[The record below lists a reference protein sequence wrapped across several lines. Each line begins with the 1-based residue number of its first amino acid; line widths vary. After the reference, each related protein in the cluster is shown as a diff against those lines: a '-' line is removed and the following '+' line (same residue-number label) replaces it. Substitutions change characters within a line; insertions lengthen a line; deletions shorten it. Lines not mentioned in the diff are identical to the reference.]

1 MIGRTL
7 AHYRIVSKL
16 GEGGMGE
23 VFLAEDTE
31 LGRRVALKILAAD
44 VAADPERIERFRREA
59 KAVAALN
66 HPNIVTIHS
75 IEESEGIRFL
85 TMERV
90 EGENLGRLIPADG
103 FPLGRLF
110 ELAIPLADALAAAHA
125 CGIVHRDLKPAN
137 IMVTPDGRVKVLDF
151 GLAKLARA
159 GDAAGEHDFAHAP
172 TRSVPLTGEGTI
184 LGTAPYMS
192 PEQLQGDPIDHRS
205 DIFSLGVVLYELV
218 SGRRPFAGD
227 STIELASSILRDTPR
242 PLTELR
248 ADVPRHLGR
257 IIGHCLEKD
266 PEARFQSA
274 KDVRNEL
281 RSLREEWKAEPP
293 SSAGGSVLSG
303 AAPVAVVPARSS
315 RSALWGGVAAAVALL
330 TLAGIWLARRGG
342 EKSSPPRDLGPKRIA
357 VLPFENLGA
366 AEDGYFADGMTE
378 EVRSKLAGL
387 AGLAV
392 IARSSAEQYRGTSK
406 PPNKIA
412 EELEVR
418 YLLTAT
424 VRWQKSGVTSRIRL
438 TPELVELGGGGAPTT
453 RWREG
458 FEADLADVFRVQ
470 EEIATR
476 VAKALAVALSG
487 RAREVLS
494 ARPTSILAA
503 YDAYLRGQEIE
514 KGGFSPAILRRASA
528 QYEQAVALDPS
539 FALAWARLSTRRS
552 EIYRLSAASS
562 QLAEAARSAAERAV
576 ELAPALPEALGAL
589 GDYFR
594 KVAGDPEK
602 ALEAYA
608 RGLRIAPDD
617 ALLLQASAVTARRTQ
632 EQWEEAVANLFRA
645 RDLDPRSWPSELS
658 LGNALLYLRRSGEAR
673 EAYDRGLALA
683 PANLSLIH
691 RKMQTFV
698 LDGDLPGARAVLAAV
713 PAEVEPT
720 ALVAFV
726 STYGD
731 FDWVLDDAQR
741 DLLLRLTP
749 AAFDDDR
756 GIWAIVLA
764 QASTRRGDQARV
776 REYAEEARKS
786 IEEYLMENRD
796 DAAARVFLGL
806 ALAYLGRGADALREV
821 ERSAAQQPTNR
832 YNRHQIVRIQ
842 ILLGNHEQALDLLEP
857 LLIEPYDLTPGWLR
871 IDPNFDPLRGNPR
884 FETLVRGE

>member
-31 LGRRVALKILAAD
+31 LSRRVALKILAAD

-552 EIYRLSAASS
+552 EIYRLSAASP

-632 EQWEEAVANLFRA
+632 EQWEEAVANLLRA

-786 IEEYLMENRD
+786 IEEYLTENRD

>member
-23 VFLAEDTE
+23 VFLVEDTE

-552 EIYRLSAASS
+552 EIYRLSAASP